1 MPGIANIIG
10 SEGFRPNIDLAK
22 YYPKD
27 KEVKQQSF
35 NDVLSDNAN
44 IDRFTKSEGS
54 QLQKDIKKTVKGIQ
68 EMVLAYVKGRVPL
81 GDDKFN
87 TTDMLRSMLDM
98 LNATGN
104 MQQAAMQED
113 SNKMALQ
120 QLCVLMSQQV
130 GREALVKDNRLDFKG
145 KPMNIAVDVPEEG
158 GAIIIAI
165 EDATGKIIRHFEMN
179 EQPGIQ
185 YIQWDGLDDEGK
197 VAKVDTYMAHAAA
210 QDEEGK
216 ATPVSL
222 YVPRKIEELRF
233 DPTRSGRFPVYYSG
247 NAPIKNML
255 SVYSGPDIPVIAS
268 QTDEAV

>member
-1 MPGIANIIG
+1 MPGNANMIG
-10 SEGFRPNIDLAK
+10 SEGFRPNIDLTK
-22 YYPKD
+22 YYPKE
-27 KEVKQQSF
+27 KEAMPQSF
-35 NDVLSDNAN
+35 NDVLNYNAD
-44 IDRFTKSEGS
+44 IDRFTKTEGS

-113 SNKMALQ
+113 GNKMALQ

-130 GREALVKDNRLDFKG
+130 GRDALVKDSKLDFKG
-145 KPMNIAVDVPEEG
+145 KPVNIAVEVPEEAG
-158 GAIIIAI
+158 AILVAIENSSGAII
-165 EDATGKIIRHFEMN
+165 RSFEMN

-185 YIQWDGLDDEGK
+185 YMQWDGLDDEGET
-197 VAKVDTYMAHAAA
+197 AKADTYMVRAVR
-210 QDEEGK
+210 QDEESNTI
-216 ATPVSL
+216 AVPL

-233 DPTRSGRFPVYYSG
+233 DPTQNGRFPVYYSG
-247 NAPIKNML
+247 NQPIRNML
-255 SVYSGPDIPVIAS
+255 SVYSGADAPVITP
-268 QTDEAV
+268 QTEEAV

>member
-1 MPGIANIIG
+1 MPGTANIIG

-22 YYPKD
+22 DYPKE
-27 KEVKQQSF
+27 KKVKQQSF
-35 NDVLSDNAN
+35 NDVLNDNAN

-158 GAIIIAI
+158 GSVLVAI
-165 EDATGKIIRHFEMN
+165 EDATGRIIRSFEMD
-179 EQPGIQ
+179 EQPGIKF
-185 YIQWDGLDDEGK
+185 DGWC
-197 VAKVDTYMAHAAA
+197 V
-210 QDEEGK
+210 
-216 ATPVSL
+216 
-222 YVPRKIEELRF
+222 
-233 DPTRSGRFPVYYSG
+233 
-247 NAPIKNML
+247 
-255 SVYSGPDIPVIAS
+255 
-268 QTDEAV
+268 

>member
-1 MPGIANIIG
+1 MPGNANSIG

-22 YYPKD
+22 YYPQEK
-27 KEVKQQSF
+27 VAPQQSF
-35 NDVLSDNAN
+35 NDVLNDNAD
-44 IDRFTKSEGS
+44 IDRFTKTEGS

-113 SNKMALQ
+113 GNKMALQ

-130 GREALVKDNRLDFKG
+130 GRDALVKDNRIDFKG
-145 KPMNIAVDVPEEG
+145 KSMNIAVEIPEEAG
-158 GAIIIAI
+158 TVLVAI
-165 EDATGKIIRHFEMN
+165 EDASGKIIRSWEMN
-179 EQPGIQ
+179 ESPGIQ
-185 YIQWDGLDDEGK
+185 YVQWDGLDEEGE
-197 VAKVDTYMAHAAA
+197 VAKVDTYMVHAARR
-210 QDEEGK
+210 DEEGK
-216 ATPVSL
+216 VMAVPL

-233 DPTRSGRFPVYYSG
+233 DPTSNGKFPVYYSG
-247 NAPIKNML
+247 NQPIRNML
-255 SVYSGPDIPVIAS
+255 SVYSGADTPAVAP
-268 QTDEAV
+268 QTNEAV

>member
-1 MPGIANIIG
+1 MPGKANIIG

-22 YYPKD
+22 YYPKE
-27 KEVKQQSF
+27 KEVTQQTF
-35 NDVLSDNAN
+35 NDVLNDKAD
-44 IDRFTKSEGS
+44 IDRFTKPEGS

-113 SNKMALQ
+113 GNKMALQ

-130 GREALVKDNRLDFKG
+130 GRDALVKDSRLDFKG
-145 KPMNIAVDVPEEG
+145 KPVNIAVEVPEEAG
-158 GAIIIAI
+158 TVLVAI
-165 EDATGKIIRHFEMN
+165 EDASGKIIRSWELR

-185 YIQWDGLDDEGK
+185 YVPWDGLDEEGNI
-197 VAKVDTYMAHAAA
+197 AKLDSYMVRAIR

-216 ATPVSL
+216 TMAVPL

-233 DPTRSGRFPVYYSG
+233 DPTENGRFPVYYSG
-247 NAPIKNML
+247 NQPIKNML
-255 SVYSGPDIPVIAS
+255 SVYSGGDAPVIAP
-268 QTDEAV
+268 QTDKAV